1 MPISP
6 RTISLPQS
14 SLAWLLGAALLS
26 LPSFAQAQTA
36 DAGDQPAAPVAAA
49 PSTPAAAAPGATAP
63 AATAPGTTP
72 AADAVAA
79 LDLGDCPDNAVG
91 LDQGKTFSCTCPA
104 LGEPAIVYGSDVY
117 TPDSSICT
125 AAVQAGVLQRSAAGS
140 VTLQTIASPQVFKGA
155 TRNGIKSE
163 AWAQPAD
170 AAFQFAPAK

>member
-1 MPISP
+1 MA
-6 RTISLPQS
+6 L
-14 SLAWLLGAALLS
+14 LLGAALLS

-36 DAGDQPAAPVAAA
+36 AAGDQPTAPVTVA
-49 PSTPAAAAPGATAP
+49 PSAPAATAP
-63 AATAPGTTP
+63 AAAAPGTTP

-91 LDQGKTFSCTCPA
+91 LDQGKTYSCACPA
-104 LGEPAIVYGSDVY
+104 LGESAIVYGSDVY
-117 TPDSSICT
+117 TADSNICT
-125 AAVQAGVLQRSAAGS
+125 AAVPCRRAAAQCGGQRHPE
-140 VTLQTIASPQVFKGA
+140 TIASPQVFKGA

>member
-1 MPISP
+1 MSISP
-6 RTISLPQS
+6 RIISLPRNS
-14 SLAWLLGAALLS
+14 RSLLLGIALLS

-36 DAGDQPAAPVAAA
+36 DAGNQPAAPVAAA
-49 PSTPAAAAPGATAP
+49 PSAPAAAAP
-63 AATAPGTTP
+63 AATP
-72 AADAVAA
+72 ATDAVAA

-91 LDQGKTFSCTCPA
+91 LDQGKTYSCACPA

-117 TPDSSICT
+117 TPDSNICT
-125 AAVQAGVLQRSAAGS
+125 AAVQAGALQRSAAGS

-170 AAFQFAPAK
+170 AAFQFASAK

>member
-1 MPISP
+1 MMTMSISP
-6 RTISLPQS
+6 RTMSLPKN
-14 SLAWLLGAALLS
+14 SLALLLGAALLS

-36 DAGDQPAAPVAAA
+36 DAGDQPAAPATVA
-49 PSTPAAAAPGATAP
+49 PSAPAATAPAAAAPGM
-63 AATAPGTTP
+63 TP

-91 LDQGKTFSCTCPA
+91 LDQGKTYSCACPA
-104 LGEPAIVYGSDVY
+104 LGEPAIIYGSDIY
-117 TPDSSICT
+117 TADSNICT
-125 AAVQAGVLQRSAAGS
+125 AAVHAGARQRSSAGS

-170 AAFQFAPAK
+170 AAFRFASAK

>member
-1 MPISP
+1 MSISP
-6 RTISLPQS
+6 RIISLPQCGRA
-14 SLAWLLGAALLS
+14 LLLGVVMTS
-26 LPSFAQAQTA
+26 LPSFAQAQSA
-36 DAGDQPAAPVAAA
+36 DAANQPAASGTAAA
-49 PSTPAAAAPGATAP
+49 PSAPAAA
-63 AATAPGTTP
+63 P
-72 AADAVAA
+72 AADATAA

-91 LDQGKTFSCTCPA
+91 LDQGKTYSCACPA

-117 TPDSSICT
+117 TADSSICT
-125 AAVQAGVLQRSAAGS
+125 AAVHAGALQRSAAGS

>member
-1 MPISP
+1 MTTMSISP
-6 RTISLPQS
+6 RTISLPQYGRA
-14 SLAWLLGAALLS
+14 LLLGAALLS

-36 DAGDQPAAPVAAA
+36 AAGDQPAAPVTAA
-49 PSTPAAAAPGATAP
+49 PSVPSAA
-63 AATAPGTTP
+63 APGTTP

-91 LDQGKTFSCTCPA
+91 LDQGKTYSCACPA

-117 TPDSSICT
+117 TADSGICA

>member
-1 MPISP
+1 M
-6 RTISLPQS
+6 
-14 SLAWLLGAALLS
+14 
-26 LPSFAQAQTA
+26 
-36 DAGDQPAAPVAAA
+36 
-49 PSTPAAAAPGATAP
+49 
-63 AATAPGTTP
+63 P

-91 LDQGKTFSCTCPA
+91 LDQGKTFSCACPA

-117 TPDSSICT
+117 TPDSNICT
-125 AAVQAGVLQRSAAGS
+125 AAVQAGALQRSAAGS